1 MVDIYIIFIIQMEE
15 KTLLIVGNGFDLSMG
30 FKTSYG
36 DFMKSSFFPN
46 EETSTL
52 CSYLHKQYEEN
63 MGWIDIEN
71 ELSEFSRV
79 LTTKKLNAKKINA
92 TLDIDSFREEYD
104 ELKSSLKF
112 YLQEETKRAFG
123 PSPENPAKR
132 VIDQLPAGS
141 KIISFNYT
149 SIIEKLTWDKFKDS
163 KGNLLHIH
171 GSLAPYD
178 DIVFGVE
185 DSAKLSKEH
194 VFLYKAHSQSL
205 KAREFSLWLN
215 SAGRIIFYGYSLG
228 DTDRQYFEKFFQ
240 KLCSENSSNVNL
252 VFYYYGQSSYDNL
265 IWQLQMLTKHK
276 LTQLQTYNQIEFI
289 DCLM

>member
-1 MVDIYIIFIIQMEE
+1 MGEE
-15 KTLLIVGNGFDLSMG
+15 TLLIVGNGFDLSFG

-36 DFMKSSFFPN
+36 DFMRSSVFPKYD
-46 EETSTL
+46 STL
-52 CSYLHKQYEEN
+52 CSYLRKQFEEN

-71 ELSEFSRV
+71 ELSEFNNVISSM
-79 LTTKKLNAKKINA
+79 KQDAKKKHTKWNY
-92 TLDIDSFREEYD
+92 DSFREEY
-104 ELKSSLKF
+104 EVLKSSLKF
-112 YLQEETKRAFG
+112 YLQEETKGAFVTRQD
-123 PSPENPAKR
+123 NPAKR
-132 VIDQLPAGS
+132 VIDKLPADS

-149 SIIEKLTWDKFKDS
+149 SIIERMTRDRFCVS

-171 GSLAPYD
+171 GSLAPCD

-205 KAREFSLWLN
+205 KAREFSYWLN

-228 DTDRQYFEKFFQ
+228 DTDRQYFEKFFL
-240 KLCSENSSNVNL
+240 KLCSEKRSNVNL
-252 VFYYYGQSSYDNL
+252 IFYYYGQSSYDNL

-276 LTQLQTYNQIEFI
+276 LTQLQTNNQIEFI
-289 DCLM
+289 DCSI

>member
-1 MVDIYIIFIIQMEE
+1 MGEE
-15 KTLLIVGNGFDLSMG
+15 TLLIVGNGFDLSIG

-36 DFMKSSFFPN
+36 DFMKSSYFPH
-46 EETSTL
+46 EETSNL

-71 ELSEFSRV
+71 ELSEYSRM
-79 LTTKKLNAKKINA
+79 LTTKKLNAKKYNTI
-92 TLDIDSFREEYD
+92 LDIDSLREEYD
-104 ELKSSLKF
+104 ELKSSLKC

-123 PSPENPAKR
+123 PSPDNPAKR
-132 VIDQLPAGS
+132 VIDQLPAES

-149 SIIEKLTWDKFKDS
+149 SIIERMTRDRFCAS

-194 VFLYKAHSQSL
+194 VFLYKVNSPHL
-205 KAREFSLWLN
+205 KVQEFSDWLN
-215 SAGRIIFYGYSLG
+215 SAERIIFYGYSLG
-228 DTDRQYFEKFFQ
+228 DTDRQYFEKFFR
-240 KLCSENSSNVNL
+240 KLCSSDSIYTEL

-265 IWQLQMLTKHK
+265 IWQLQMLTNHQ
-276 LTQLQTYNQIEFI
+276 LTQLQILNKIEFI
-289 DCLM
+289 DCLK

>member
-1 MVDIYIIFIIQMEE
+1 MGEE
-15 KTLLIVGNGFDLSMG
+15 TLLIVGNGFDLSMD

-36 DFMKSSFFPN
+36 DFMQSSFFPN
-46 EETSTL
+46 KETSSL
-52 CSYLHKQYEEN
+52 CSYLYDQYEEN

-71 ELSEFSRV
+71 ELSEFSRM

-104 ELKSSLKF
+104 ELKSSLKC
-112 YLQEETKRAFG
+112 YLQEETKRAFA

-149 SIIEKLTWDKFKDS
+149 SIIERLTMDKFKDS

-194 VFLYKAHSQSL
+194 VFLYKAYSPHL
-205 KAREFSLWLN
+205 KVQKFSDWLD
-215 SAGRIIFYGYSLG
+215 SAERIIFYGYSLG
-228 DTDRQYFEKFFQ
+228 DTDRQYFEKFFR
-240 KLCSENSSNVNL
+240 KLCSGDNTYTEL

-265 IWQLQMLTKHK
+265 IWQLQMLTNHK
-276 LTQLQTYNQIEFI
+276 LTQLQILNKIEFI
-289 DCLM
+289 DSSM

>member
-1 MVDIYIIFIIQMEE
+1 MGEE
-15 KTLLIVGNGFDLSMG
+15 TLLIVGNGFDLSIG

-36 DFMKSSFFPN
+36 DFMKSSYFPH
-46 EETSTL
+46 EETSNL

-71 ELSEFSRV
+71 ELSEYSRM
-79 LTTKKLNAKKINA
+79 LTTKKLNAKKYNTILN
-92 TLDIDSFREEYD
+92 IDSLREEYD

-123 PSPENPAKR
+123 PSPDNPAKR
-132 VIDQLPAGS
+132 VIDQLPADS

-149 SIIEKLTWDKFKDS
+149 SIIERMTRDRFCTS

-194 VFLYKAHSQSL
+194 VFLYKAYSRHL
-205 KAREFSLWLN
+205 KVQEFSDWLN
-215 SAGRIIFYGYSLG
+215 SAERIIFYGYSLG
-228 DTDRQYFEKFFQ
+228 DTDRQYFENFFR
-240 KLCSENSSNVNL
+240 KLCSGDNTYTEL
-252 VFYYYGQSSYDNL
+252 IFYYYGQASYDNL
-265 IWQLQMLTKHK
+265 IWQLQVLTNHK
-276 LTQLQTYNQIEFI
+276 LTQLQIQNKIEFI
-289 DCLM
+289 DCSM

>member
-1 MVDIYIIFIIQMEE
+1 MGEE
-15 KTLLIVGNGFDLSMG
+15 TLLIVGNGFDLSMG

-36 DFMKSSFFPN
+36 DFMKSSYFPH
-46 EETSTL
+46 EETSSL

-71 ELSEFSRV
+71 ELSEYSRM
-79 LTTKKLNAKKINA
+79 LTTKKLNAQKYNTI
-92 TLDIDSFREEYD
+92 LDIDSLREEYD

-112 YLQEETKRAFG
+112 YLQEETKRAFV
-123 PSPENPAKR
+123 PSPDNPAKR
-132 VIDQLPAGS
+132 VINQLPADS

-149 SIIEKLTWDKFKDS
+149 SIIERMTRDRFCTS

-194 VFLYKAHSQSL
+194 VFLYKAHSPHL
-205 KAREFSLWLN
+205 KVQEFSDWLN
-215 SAGRIIFYGYSLG
+215 SAERIIFYGYSLG
-228 DTDRQYFEKFFQ
+228 DTDRQYFEKFFR
-240 KLCSENSSNVNL
+240 KLCSDDRIYTEL

-265 IWQLQMLTKHK
+265 IWQLQMLTNHK
-276 LTQLQTYNQIEFI
+276 LTQLQISNKIEFI
-289 DCLM
+289 DCSM

>member
-1 MVDIYIIFIIQMEE
+1 MGEE
-15 KTLLIVGNGFDLSMG
+15 TLLIVGNGFDLSMG

-36 DFMKSSFFPN
+36 DFLRSSVFPKYD
-46 EETSTL
+46 STL
-52 CSYLHKQYEEN
+52 CSYLRKQFQEN

-71 ELSEFSRV
+71 ELSEFSNV
-79 LTTKKLNAKKINA
+79 ISSMKQDAKKKH
-92 TLDIDSFREEYD
+92 DKWEYD
-104 ELKSSLKF
+104 NFRKEYDDLKSSLKK
-112 YLQEETKRAFG
+112 YLQEETKGQFILKKDNFAV
-123 PSPENPAKR
+123 S
-132 VIDQLPAGS
+132 VIDHLPAGS

-149 SIIEKLTWDKFKDS
+149 SIIERMTRDRFGVS

-205 KAREFSLWLN
+205 KAREFSYWLN
-215 SAGRIIFYGYSLG
+215 SAERIIFYGYSLG

-240 KLCSENSSNVNL
+240 KLCSENSSNVDL

-276 LTQLQTYNQIEFI
+276 LTQLLTYNQIEFI
-289 DCLM
+289 DCSM

>member
-1 MVDIYIIFIIQMEE
+1 MGEE
-15 KTLLIVGNGFDLSMG
+15 TLLIVGNGFDLSMG

-36 DFMKSSFFPN
+36 DFMQSSYFPN
-46 EETSTL
+46 KETSSL
-52 CSYLHKQYEEN
+52 CSYLYDQYEEN
-63 MGWIDIEN
+63 IGWIDIEN
-71 ELSEFSRV
+71 ELSEYSRM

-112 YLQEETKRAFG
+112 YLQEETKRAFA

-132 VIDQLPAGS
+132 VVDKLPAGS

-149 SIIEKLTWDKFKDS
+149 SIIERLTWDKFKDS

-194 VFLYKAHSQSL
+194 VFLYKAYSPHL
-205 KAREFSLWLN
+205 KVQEFSDWLD
-215 SAGRIIFYGYSLG
+215 SAERIIFYGYSLG
-228 DTDRQYFEKFFQ
+228 DTDRQYFENFFR
-240 KLCSENSSNVNL
+240 KLCSGDTTYAEL
-252 VFYYYGQSSYDNL
+252 VFYYYGQASYDNL
-265 IWQLQMLTKHK
+265 IWQLQMLTNHK
-276 LTQLQTYNQIEFI
+276 LTQLQILNKIEFI
-289 DCLM
+289 DCSM

>member
-1 MVDIYIIFIIQMEE
+1 MGEE
-15 KTLLIVGNGFDLSMG
+15 TLLIVGNGFDLSME

-36 DFMKSSFFPN
+36 DFMKSSYFPN
-46 EETSTL
+46 EETSYL
-52 CSYLHKQYEEN
+52 CSYLHNQYEEN

-71 ELSEFSRV
+71 ELSEYSRI
-79 LTTKKLNAKKINA
+79 LTTKKLNAKKFNTI
-92 TLDIDSFREEYD
+92 LDIDSLREEYD

-123 PSPENPAKR
+123 PSPDNPAKR
-132 VIDQLPAGS
+132 VIDQLPADS

-149 SIIEKLTWDKFKDS
+149 SIIERMTRDRFCTL

-194 VFLYKAHSQSL
+194 VFLYKAHSRHL
-205 KAREFSLWLN
+205 KVQEFSDWLN
-215 SAGRIIFYGYSLG
+215 TAERIIFYGYSLG
-228 DTDRQYFEKFFQ
+228 DTDRQYFENFFR
-240 KLCSENSSNVNL
+240 KLCSGDNTYTEL
-252 VFYYYGQSSYDNL
+252 IFYYYGQASYDNL
-265 IWQLQMLTKHK
+265 IWQLQVLTNHK
-276 LTQLQTYNQIEFI
+276 LTQLQIQNKIEFI
-289 DCLM
+289 DCSM

>member
-1 MVDIYIIFIIQMEE
+1 MGEE
-15 KTLLIVGNGFDLSMG
+15 TLLIVGNGFDLSMG

-36 DFMKSSFFPN
+36 DFMKSSYFPH
-46 EETSTL
+46 EETSSL

-71 ELSEFSRV
+71 ELSEYSRI
-79 LTTKKLNAKKINA
+79 LTTKKLNAKKFNTI
-92 TLDIDSFREEYD
+92 LDIDSLREEYD
-104 ELKSSLKF
+104 ELKSSLKC

-123 PSPENPAKR
+123 PSPDNPAKR
-132 VIDQLPAGS
+132 VIDQLPAES

-149 SIIEKLTWDKFKDS
+149 SIIERMTRDRFCAS

-194 VFLYKAHSQSL
+194 VFLYKAHSPHL
-205 KAREFSLWLN
+205 KVQEFSDWLN
-215 SAGRIIFYGYSLG
+215 SAERIIFYGYSLG
-228 DTDRQYFEKFFQ
+228 DTDRQYFEKFFR
-240 KLCSENSSNVNL
+240 KLCSDDRTYTEL
-252 VFYYYGQSSYDNL
+252 VFYYYDQSSYDNL
-265 IWQLQMLTKHK
+265 IWQLQMLTNHK
-276 LTQLQTYNQIEFI
+276 LTQLQILNKIEFKN
-289 DCLM
+289 CSM

>member
-1 MVDIYIIFIIQMEE
+1 MGEE
-15 KTLLIVGNGFDLSMG
+15 TLLIVGNGFDLSMG

-36 DFMKSSFFPN
+36 NFMKSSYFPN
-46 EETSTL
+46 KETSTL

-71 ELSEFSRV
+71 ELSEYSRI
-79 LTTKKLNAKKINA
+79 LTTKKLNAKKFNTI
-92 TLDIDSFREEYD
+92 LDIDSLREEYD

-123 PSPENPAKR
+123 PSPDNPAKR
-132 VIDQLPAGS
+132 VIDQLPANS
-141 KIISFNYT
+141 KIISFNYK
-149 SIIEKLTWDKFKDS
+149 SIIERMTRDRFCTS

-194 VFLYKAHSQSL
+194 VLLYKAHSRHL
-205 KAREFSLWLN
+205 KVQEFSDWLN
-215 SAGRIIFYGYSLG
+215 SAERIIFYGYSLG
-228 DTDRQYFEKFFQ
+228 DTDRQYFEKFFR
-240 KLCSENSSNVNL
+240 KLCSSDSIYTEL
-252 VFYYYGQSSYDNL
+252 IFYYYGQASYDNL
-265 IWQLQMLTKHK
+265 IWQLQVLTNHK
-276 LTQLQTYNQIEFI
+276 LTQLQILNKIEFI
-289 DCLM
+289 DCSM

>member
-1 MVDIYIIFIIQMEE
+1 MGEE
-15 KTLLIVGNGFDLSMG
+15 TLLIVGNGFDLSIG

-36 DFMKSSFFPN
+36 DFMKSSYFPH
-46 EETSTL
+46 EETSNL

-71 ELSEFSRV
+71 ELSEYSRM
-79 LTTKKLNAKKINA
+79 LTTKKLNAQKYNTI
-92 TLDIDSFREEYD
+92 LDIDSLREEYD
-104 ELKSSLKF
+104 ELKSSLKC

-123 PSPENPAKR
+123 PSPDNPAKR
-132 VIDQLPAGS
+132 VIDQLPAES

-149 SIIEKLTWDKFKDS
+149 SIIERMTWERFCAS
-163 KGNLLHIH
+163 KSNLLHIH
-171 GSLAPYD
+171 GSLAAYD

-194 VFLYKAHSQSL
+194 VFLYKAHSRHL
-205 KAREFSLWLN
+205 KVQEVSDWLN
-215 SAGRIIFYGYSLG
+215 SAERIIFYGYSLG

-240 KLCSENSSNVNL
+240 KLCSENNRNVNL

-265 IWQLQMLTKHK
+265 IWQLQMLTNHK
-276 LTQLQTYNQIEFI
+276 LTQLLTYNHIEFI
-289 DCLM
+289 DCSM

>member
-1 MVDIYIIFIIQMEE
+1 MGEE
-15 KTLLIVGNGFDLSMG
+15 TLLIVGNGFDLSMG

-36 DFMKSSFFPN
+36 DFMKSSYFPH
-46 EETSTL
+46 EETSSL

-71 ELSEFSRV
+71 ELSEYSRI
-79 LTTKKLNAKKINA
+79 LTTKKLNAKKFNTI
-92 TLDIDSFREEYD
+92 LDIDSLREEYD

-123 PSPENPAKR
+123 SSPDNPAKR
-132 VIDQLPAGS
+132 VIDQLPADS

-149 SIIEKLTWDKFKDS
+149 SIIERMTRDRFCTS

-194 VFLYKAHSQSL
+194 VFLYKAHSRHL
-205 KAREFSLWLN
+205 KVQEFSDWLN
-215 SAGRIIFYGYSLG
+215 TAERIIFYGYSLG
-228 DTDRQYFEKFFQ
+228 DTDRQYFENFFR
-240 KLCSENSSNVNL
+240 KLCSSDNTYTEL
-252 VFYYYGQSSYDNL
+252 IFYYYGQASYDNL
-265 IWQLQMLTKHK
+265 IWQLQVLTNHK
-276 LTQLQTYNQIEFI
+276 LTQLQIQNKIEFI
-289 DCLM
+289 DCSM

>member
-1 MVDIYIIFIIQMEE
+1 MGEE
-15 KTLLIVGNGFDLSMG
+15 TLLIVGNGFDLSIG

-36 DFMKSSFFPN
+36 DFMKSSYFPH
-46 EETSTL
+46 EETSNL

-71 ELSEFSRV
+71 ELSEYSRM
-79 LTTKKLNAKKINA
+79 LTTKKLNAQKYNTI
-92 TLDIDSFREEYD
+92 LDIDSLREEYD
-104 ELKSSLKF
+104 ELKSSLKC

-123 PSPENPAKR
+123 PSPDNPAKR
-132 VIDQLPAGS
+132 VIDQLPAES

-149 SIIEKLTWDKFKDS
+149 SIIERLTWDKFKDS

-194 VFLYKAHSQSL
+194 VFLYKAHSPHL
-205 KAREFSLWLN
+205 KVQEFSDWLN
-215 SAGRIIFYGYSLG
+215 SAERIIFYGYSLG
-228 DTDRQYFEKFFQ
+228 DTDRQYFEKFFR
-240 KLCSENSSNVNL
+240 KLCSDDRTYTEL
-252 VFYYYGQSSYDNL
+252 VFYYYDQSSYDNL
-265 IWQLQMLTKHK
+265 IWQLQMLTNHK
-276 LTQLQTYNQIEFI
+276 LTQLQILNKIEFKN
-289 DCLM
+289 CSM

>member
-1 MVDIYIIFIIQMEE
+1 MGEE
-15 KTLLIVGNGFDLSMG
+15 TLLIVGNGFDLSMG

-36 DFMKSSFFPN
+36 DFMKSSYFPH
-46 EETSTL
+46 EETSNL

-71 ELSEFSRV
+71 ELSEYSRM
-79 LTTKKLNAKKINA
+79 LTTKKLNAKKYNTI
-92 TLDIDSFREEYD
+92 LDIGSLREEYD
-104 ELKSSLKF
+104 ELKSSLKC

-123 PSPENPAKR
+123 PSPDNPAKG
-132 VIDQLPAGS
+132 VINQLPADS

-149 SIIEKLTWDKFKDS
+149 SIIERMTRDRFCIS

-171 GSLAPYD
+171 GSLDPYD

-194 VFLYKAHSQSL
+194 VFLYKAHSRHL
-205 KAREFSLWLN
+205 KVQEFSDWLN
-215 SAGRIIFYGYSLG
+215 TAERIIFYGYSLG
-228 DTDRQYFEKFFQ
+228 DTDRQYFESFFR
-240 KLCSENSSNVNL
+240 KLCSGETTCTEL

-265 IWQLQMLTKHK
+265 IWQLQMLTNHK
-276 LTQLQTYNQIEFI
+276 LTQLQILNKIEFI
-289 DCLM
+289 DCSM

>member
-1 MVDIYIIFIIQMEE
+1 MGEE
-15 KTLLIVGNGFDLSMG
+15 TLLIVGNGFDLSME

-36 DFMKSSFFPN
+36 DFMQSSYFPN
-46 EETSTL
+46 KETSSL
-52 CSYLHKQYEEN
+52 CSYLYDQYEEN

-71 ELSEFSRV
+71 ELSEYSRI
-79 LTTKKLNAKKINA
+79 LTTKKLNAKKFNTI
-92 TLDIDSFREEYD
+92 LDIDSLREEYD

-112 YLQEETKRAFG
+112 YLQEETKRAFA
-123 PSPENPAKR
+123 PSPDNPAKR
-132 VIDQLPAGS
+132 VIDQLPADS

-149 SIIEKLTWDKFKDS
+149 SIIERLTWDKFKDS

-194 VFLYKAHSQSL
+194 VFLYKAYSPYL
-205 KAREFSLWLN
+205 KVQKFSDWLN
-215 SAGRIIFYGYSLG
+215 SAERIIFYGYSLG
-228 DTDRQYFEKFFQ
+228 DTDRQYFENFFR
-240 KLCSENSSNVNL
+240 KLCSGDTTYTEL

-265 IWQLQMLTKHK
+265 IWQLQMLTNHK
-276 LTQLQTYNQIEFI
+276 LTQLQILNKIEFI
-289 DCLM
+289 DSSM

>member
-1 MVDIYIIFIIQMEE
+1 MGEE
-15 KTLLIVGNGFDLSMG
+15 TLLIVGNGFDLSIG

-36 DFMKSSFFPN
+36 NFMKSSYFPH
-46 EETSTL
+46 EETSNL

-71 ELSEFSRV
+71 ELSEYSRM
-79 LTTKKLNAKKINA
+79 LTTKKLNAQKYNTI
-92 TLDIDSFREEYD
+92 LDIGSLREEYD

-123 PSPENPAKR
+123 PSPDNPAKG
-132 VIDQLPAGS
+132 VINQLSADS

-149 SIIEKLTWDKFKDS
+149 SIIERMTRDRFCTS

-171 GSLAPYD
+171 GSLAPND

-194 VFLYKAHSQSL
+194 VFLYKAHSRHL
-205 KAREFSLWLN
+205 KVQEFSDWLN
-215 SAGRIIFYGYSLG
+215 TAERIIFYGYSLG
-228 DTDRQYFEKFFQ
+228 DTDRQYFESFFR
-240 KLCSENSSNVNL
+240 KLCSGDTTCTEL

-265 IWQLQMLTKHK
+265 IWQLQMLTNHK
-276 LTQLQTYNQIEFI
+276 LTQLQILNKIEFI
-289 DCLM
+289 DCSM

>member
-1 MVDIYIIFIIQMEE
+1 MGEE
-15 KTLLIVGNGFDLSMG
+15 TLLIVGNGFDLSIG

-36 DFMKSSFFPN
+36 DFMKSSYFPH
-46 EETSTL
+46 EETSNL

-71 ELSEFSRV
+71 ELSEYSRM
-79 LTTKKLNAKKINA
+79 LTTKKLNAQKYNTI
-92 TLDIDSFREEYD
+92 LDIDSLREEYD
-104 ELKSSLKF
+104 ELKSSLKC

-123 PSPENPAKR
+123 PSPDNPAKR
-132 VIDQLPAGS
+132 VIDQLPAES

-149 SIIEKLTWDKFKDS
+149 SIIERMTRDRFCAS

-194 VFLYKAHSQSL
+194 VFLYKAHSRHL
-205 KAREFSLWLN
+205 KVQEFSDWLN
-215 SAGRIIFYGYSLG
+215 SAERIIFYGYSLG
-228 DTDRQYFEKFFQ
+228 DTDHQYFEKFFR
-240 KLCSENSSNVNL
+240 KLCSDDRTYTEL
-252 VFYYYGQSSYDNL
+252 VFYYYDQSSYDNL
-265 IWQLQMLTKHK
+265 IWQLQMLTNHK
-276 LTQLQTYNQIEFI
+276 LTQLQILNKIEFKN
-289 DCLM
+289 CSM

>member
-1 MVDIYIIFIIQMEE
+1 MGEE
-15 KTLLIVGNGFDLSMG
+15 TLLIVGNGFDLSMG

-36 DFMKSSFFPN
+36 NFMKSSYFPN
-46 EETSTL
+46 KETSTL

-71 ELSEFSRV
+71 ALSEYSRI
-79 LTTKKLNAKKINA
+79 LTTKKLNAKKFNTI
-92 TLDIDSFREEYD
+92 LDIDSLREEYD

-149 SIIEKLTWDKFKDS
+149 SIIERMTRDRFCTLKS
-163 KGNLLHIH
+163 NLLHIH

-194 VFLYKAHSQSL
+194 VFLYKAHSPHL
-205 KAREFSLWLN
+205 KVQEFSDWLN
-215 SAGRIIFYGYSLG
+215 SAERIIFYGYSLG
-228 DTDRQYFEKFFQ
+228 DTDRQYFEKFFR
-240 KLCSENSSNVNL
+240 KLCSDDRTYTEL
-252 VFYYYGQSSYDNL
+252 VFYYYDQSSYDNL
-265 IWQLQMLTKHK
+265 IWQLQMLTNHK
-276 LTQLQTYNQIEFI
+276 LTQLQILNKIEFKN
-289 DCLM
+289 CSM

>member
-1 MVDIYIIFIIQMEE
+1 MGE
-15 KTLLIVGNGFDLSMG
+15 KKLLIVGNGFDLSMG

-36 DFMKSSFFPN
+36 NFMKSSYFPH
-46 EETSTL
+46 EETSSL

-71 ELSEFSRV
+71 ELSEYSRM
-79 LTTKKLNAKKINA
+79 LTTKKLNAQKYNTI
-92 TLDIDSFREEYD
+92 LDIDSLREEYD

-123 PSPENPAKR
+123 PSPDNPAKR
-132 VIDQLPAGS
+132 VINQLPADS

-149 SIIEKLTWDKFKDS
+149 SIIERMTRDRFCTS

-194 VFLYKAHSQSL
+194 VFLYKAHSPHL
-205 KAREFSLWLN
+205 KVQEFSDWLN
-215 SAGRIIFYGYSLG
+215 SAERIIFYGYSLG
-228 DTDRQYFEKFFQ
+228 DTDRQYFEKFFR
-240 KLCSENSSNVNL
+240 KLCSGDRIYTEL

-265 IWQLQMLTKHK
+265 IWQLQMLTNHK
-276 LTQLQTYNQIEFI
+276 LTQLQIQNKIEFI
-289 DCLM
+289 DCSM

>member
-1 MVDIYIIFIIQMEE
+1 MGEE
-15 KTLLIVGNGFDLSMG
+15 TLLIVGNGFDLSMG

-36 DFMKSSFFPN
+36 DFMRSSAFPKFD
-46 EETSTL
+46 STL
-52 CSYLHKQYEEN
+52 CSYLRKQFQEN

-71 ELSEFSRV
+71 ELSEFSNV
-79 LTTKKLNAKKINA
+79 ISSMKQDAKKKH
-92 TLDIDSFREEYD
+92 TKWEYD
-104 ELKSSLKF
+104 NFRKEYDDLKSSLKK
-112 YLQEETKRAFG
+112 YLQEVTKGQFILKKD
-123 PSPENPAKR
+123 NPAVS
-132 VIDQLPAGS
+132 VIDHLLVGS

-149 SIIEKLTWDKFKDS
+149 SIIERMTRERFCVS

-194 VFLYKAHSQSL
+194 VFLYKAYNQSL

-228 DTDRQYFEKFFQ
+228 DTDRQYFENFFQ
-240 KLCSENSSNVNL
+240 KRCSENSRNVNL

-276 LTQLQTYNQIEFI
+276 LTQLLTYNQIEFI
-289 DCLM
+289 DCSM

>member
-1 MVDIYIIFIIQMEE
+1 MGEE
-15 KTLLIVGNGFDLSMG
+15 TLLIVGNGFDLSIG

-36 DFMKSSFFPN
+36 NFMKSSYFPH
-46 EETSTL
+46 EETSNL

-71 ELSEFSRV
+71 ELSEYSRM
-79 LTTKKLNAKKINA
+79 LTTKKLNAKKYNTI
-92 TLDIDSFREEYD
+92 LDIGSLREEYD

-123 PSPENPAKR
+123 PSPDNPAKG
-132 VIDQLPAGS
+132 VINQLPADS

-149 SIIEKLTWDKFKDS
+149 SIIERMTRDRFCTS

-171 GSLAPYD
+171 SSLDPYD

-194 VFLYKAHSQSL
+194 VFLYKAHSRHL
-205 KAREFSLWLN
+205 KVQEFSDWLN
-215 SAGRIIFYGYSLG
+215 TAERIIFYGYSLG
-228 DTDRQYFEKFFQ
+228 DTDRQYFESFFR
-240 KLCSENSSNVNL
+240 KLCSGDATCTEL

-265 IWQLQMLTKHK
+265 IWQLQMLTNHK
-276 LTQLQTYNQIEFI
+276 LTQLQILNKIEFI
-289 DCLM
+289 DCSM

>member
-1 MVDIYIIFIIQMEE
+1 MGEE
-15 KTLLIVGNGFDLSMG
+15 TLLIVGNGFDLSME

-36 DFMKSSFFPN
+36 DFMQSSYFPN
-46 EETSTL
+46 KETSSL
-52 CSYLHKQYEEN
+52 CSYLYDQYEEN

-71 ELSEFSRV
+71 ELSEFSRM

-92 TLDIDSFREEYD
+92 TLDIESFREEYD

-112 YLQEETKRAFG
+112 YLQEETKRAFC
-123 PSPENPAKR
+123 PSPENHAKR

-149 SIIEKLTWDKFKDS
+149 SIIERLTWDKFKDS

-185 DSAKLSKEH
+185 DFAKLSKEH
-194 VFLYKAHSQSL
+194 VFLYKAYSPHL
-205 KAREFSLWLN
+205 KVQEFSDWLN
-215 SAGRIIFYGYSLG
+215 SAERIIFYGYSLG
-228 DTDRQYFEKFFQ
+228 DTDRQYFEKFFR
-240 KLCSENSSNVNL
+240 KLCSGDSSFTEL
-252 VFYYYGQSSYDNL
+252 VFYYYGQASYDNL
-265 IWQLQMLTKHK
+265 IWQLQMLTNHK
-276 LTQLQTYNQIEFI
+276 LTQLQIQNKIEFI
-289 DCLM
+289 DCSM